1 MQECLQPPPFSLKIY
16 TLVTLK
22 NRFQLLHCIKM
33 RLRLPADLIEVKK
46 KVCVYLS
53 VCGGCGKDTLPVS
66 LRCDTPSEHGAAFLR
81 STHCNPWRWRACPA
95 ARHYANV
102 NHAWLATRLCVCP
115 SHGFTFHPNFIGASG
130 LFVCFNWINFSETD
144 LCRRAMGRSIAINP
158 ARELLT
164 VFILESF
171 NSSEGKEG
179 GGSHL
184 LHFITW

>member
-1 MQECLQPPPFSLKIY
+1 M
-16 TLVTLK
+16 
-22 NRFQLLHCIKM
+22 
-33 RLRLPADLIEVKK
+33 
-46 KVCVYLS
+46 
-53 VCGGCGKDTLPVS
+53 CGGCGKDTLPVS

-179 GGSHL
+179 GGGVSFTSFYNLIILIFKSYMTHL
-184 LHFITW
+184 SQSQSKCIISTIRLTPFAWKEKKK

>member
-16 TLVTLK
+16 TLMTLK

-102 NHAWLATRLCVCP
+102 ITLDWPQDCVCVHRMA
-115 SHGFTFHPNFIGASG
+115 SHFTQTLLVPVVFLSALI
-130 LFVCFNWINFSETD
+130 
-144 LCRRAMGRSIAINP
+144 
-158 ARELLT
+158 ELT
-164 VFILESF
+164 SQKQTFAGERWDVA
-171 NSSEGKEG
+171 
-179 GGSHL
+179 
-184 LHFITW
+184 